1 MARTARSKNKFGTN
15 ILLRFSYKTLL
26 KISTVQKNVDSSKT
40 IFHFFLL
47 LLFRDIFR
55 YRHEFQMHHHDMF
68 RIFFSTLIFIKHIE
82 IQIIILLFNP
92 MLGLF
97 YLMSLGLVD
106 LTPPVWVNQMIPNH
120 GLRGGGQ
127 HLGLIITQNT

>member
-15 ILLRFSYKTLL
+15 ILLRISYKTLL

-55 YRHEFQMHHHDMF
+55 YRHEFQ
-68 RIFFSTLIFIKHIE
+68 

-120 GLRGGGQ
+120 GLRGGGGQ